1 MSWAEQLR
9 SMRGER
15 FESVDELVH
24 EVRRRLG
31 DAVQVEVEEAPG
43 GYTVIV
49 RSGDSLAIVG
59 ARTSEVRV
67 TGVVLVTPVE

>member
-1 MSWAEQLR
+1 
-9 SMRGER
+9 MRGER

-31 DAVQVEVEEAPG
+31 DVQVEVSEAPG

-49 RSGDSLAIVG
+49 SKGDSLAILG

-67 TGVVLVTPVE
+67 TGIVLVTPVE